1 MENKKLNDFF
11 DEKSKMIFD
20 QNKGFSKDE
29 ETLYEIV
36 RKLEPEL
43 YSIALGNFE
52 KYENS
57 NFLKKEINDLEELLA
72 KKRQELGNIMGIKS
86 VISEKE
92 TDCEIVTEDKE
103 QVKNKVVSNEYLHE
117 VDIHF
122 EIRTRVGVF
131 RANGICKFNANNRP
145 RVKILKGST
154 SNYQINEIHN
164 NRFIINQHENLL
176 SEGFVVKDNGAH
188 VFVIDCEHEDV
199 SSLSASA
206 SFVAGS
212 LQNGKLKWLT
222 NSGEH
227 IGAYIDSVINHN
239 KK

>member
-1 MENKKLNDFF
+1 MENKKLYDFF

-36 RKLEPEL
+36 RKLEPEMF
-43 YSIALGNFE
+43 SISKINFD
-52 KYENS
+52 KHKNS

-72 KKRQELGNIMGIKS
+72 KKRQELESIIGLTS

-92 TDCEIVTEDKE
+92 TDAEIVTEDKE
-103 QVKNKVVSNEYLHE
+103 QGKNKAVFNEYLHE

-131 RANGICKFNANNRP
+131 RANGVCKFNSP
-145 RVKILKGST
+145 EDHEVIILEGST
-154 SNYQINEIHN
+154 SNYQIILTPNTKN
-164 NRFIINQHENLL
+164 IINHHEILL
-176 SEGFVVKDNGAH
+176 KEGFVVEKNGAH
-188 VFVIDCEHEDV
+188 LFIDDCAHKKT
-199 SSLSASA
+199 SNLSASA

-212 LQNGKLKWLT
+212 RKNGHREWLT
-222 NSGEH
+222 KSGEP
-227 IGAYIDSVINHN
+227 IGKYINSVINH